1 MLKRCLVC
9 ESRAILPREAAM
21 GIVLLLGLAEGWA
34 RANYIHH
41 KPTMVHTNSPLSHWF
56 GMLLSGLASMAPGYR
71 CALQV
76 AADVGR
82 YQFGSFD
89 YLCLR
94 CRATFDT
101 AQDPT
106 SGSNTPPTDD

>member
-1 MLKRCLVC
+1 MLRRCLIS

-21 GIVLLLGLAEGWA
+21 GIVLLLGLAEGWV
-34 RANYIHH
+34 RSNHINH
-41 KPTMVHTNSPLSHWF
+41 KPTKFRPSSPLSPWYR
-56 GMLLSGLASMAPGYR
+56 MLLSGLASMASSYH

-82 YQFGSFD
+82 YQFGSFNC
-89 YLCLR
+89 LCLR
-94 CRATFDT
+94 CSAIFDT

-106 SGSNTPPTDD
+106 SGSNTPLTDD